1 MTKLD
6 ELIVQRIRNG
16 TVIDHIPGGQSLN
29 VLKILGIRGGE
40 GYTVAMVM
48 NVDSRRL
55 GKKDIMKIEE
65 RELAPTEVDRIA
77 LIAPEATINTVKNYR
92 VTKKMKV
99 KLPDEI
105 KGILNCTNPNCVS
118 NKHREPVKP
127 SFIVAS
133 RTPTLL
139 ICKYCGTYITHDEVV
154 AQYALAG

>member
-6 ELIVQRIRNG
+6 ELIVRRIRNG

-118 NKHREPVKP
+118 NKYREPVKP

-154 AQYALAG
+154 AQYALAS